1 MTITFAG
8 RIASNG
14 LTGYGQE
21 TGNVAGLSV
30 VADPAG
36 VAGNVLL
43 SYLHMDDALA
53 GGSHR
58 SEVSTSLIKVAVGAQ
73 AWYWFETWI
82 PADWTAGG
90 NEAIIWQVHDS
101 ADGGDPARSPPLF
114 CQVEGDLITLNS
126 VAAVSG
132 VDDSQV
138 KRLGVWSE
146 TLTNQLGR
154 WVSWVVLAT
163 WNYTSGGALTVWKDR
178 RKIFTEAAYK
188 NCFNDVAGLYP
199 KFGIYVPVGLDSEIP
214 SRTVYHR
221 GMVTGDNAY
230 ATFNAFMSAA
240 GSTDTEL
247 EMVYPC
253 AMSSA

>member
-58 SEVSTSLIKVAVGAQ
+58 SEVSTSLIRAAVGSQ
-73 AWYWFETWI
+73 AWYWFETYI
-82 PADWTAGG
+82 PADWVVGG
-90 NEAIIWQVHDS
+90 NQAVIWQVHDT
-101 ADGGDPARSPPLF
+101 ADGGDAARQPPLL
-114 CQVEGDLITLNS
+114 CQVDEAYLTIDSTAATSAGDDT
-126 VAAVSG
+126 
-132 VDDSQV
+132 QV
-138 KRLGVWSE
+138 KRLAIWKEPLAGQV
-146 TLTNQLGR
+146 GR
-154 WVSWVVLAT
+154 WVSWVIKVT
-163 WNYTSGGALTVWKDR
+163 WNYNSSGALTVWRDR
-178 RKIFTEAAYK
+178 RKVFTESGYK

-199 KFGIYVPVGLDSEIP
+199 KFGVYVPVGLDSAIP

-230 ATFNAFMSAA
+230 ATFDAFMAAA

-247 EMVYPC
+247 EMVFPC
-253 AMSSA
+253 AMSAA